1 MKIHPPQKKRLSW
14 PGMIGIMCAF
24 AGAFIGF
31 KASAQ
36 TVAITG
42 GKVVI
47 GDGSAP
53 IEGGTV
59 VFANGRVVAAGRGV
73 AVPAGATVVDAK
85 GKWVTPGIVAGFSR
99 LGLVGVDAVDPS
111 NDTVANRSMFN
122 AALDVAPAINQVV
135 ASIAI
140 NRAAGVTRA
149 VVSPN
154 SGDAIFGGQGAII
167 DTGSDVSPV
176 TKAKAFQFVEFGEPG
191 ARRAGGARTALYL
204 NFRTA
209 LAEASDAARGVFRD
223 EAMLKRADAQALIP
237 VANGQMRLLIH
248 VESATDILAVLDLK
262 RDYPALNIVLVGV
275 TEGWRVA
282 GQIAAAKVPVIASA
296 LNDLPASFEQI
307 AATQS
312 NIGRMKAAGV
322 NVAIG
327 MIDDNDERQAQLS
340 MQYAGN
346 LVALNKVPGA
356 TGLNWND
363 AFAAITSKP
372 AEVMGMGAEIGSLR
386 AGRRGDVVIWD
397 GDPLEVTSAVEK
409 VWIDGVAQPLETRQT
424 RLRARYATPQE
435 GALPKAFDR

>member
-1 MKIHPPQKKRLSW
+1 MKALLIAL
-14 PGMIGIMCAF
+14 MAF
-24 AGAFIGF
+24 ASTPAL
-31 KASAQ
+31 AQ
-36 TVAITG
+36 TTAITG
-42 GKVVI
+42 GKLVI

-73 AVPAGATVVDAK
+73 AVPAGATVIDAR

-111 NDTVANRSMFN
+111 NDASANRSMFN
-122 AALDVAPAINQVV
+122 AALDVAPAINPDV
-135 ASIAI
+135 AAIPI

-149 VVSPN
+149 IVSP
-154 SGDAIFGGQGAII
+154 SAGDAIFAGQGAVI

-176 TKAKAFQFVEFGEPG
+176 TKAKAFQFVEFGEAG
-191 ARRAGGARTALYL
+191 ARRAGGARTALFV
-204 NFRTA
+204 NFRNA

-223 EAMLKRADAQALIP
+223 DAMLKRVDAQALIP
-237 VANGQMRLLIH
+237 VVNGQTRLLIH
-248 VESATDILAVLDLK
+248 VESATDILAVLGLK
-262 RDYPALNIVLVGV
+262 RDYPSLNMVLVGA

-282 GQIAAAKVPVIASA
+282 AQIAAANVSVIASA
-296 LNDLPASFEQI
+296 LNDLPDSFEQI

-322 NVAIG
+322 SVAIG

-346 LVALNKVPGA
+346 LVALGKVPGA
-356 TGLNWND
+356 TGLSWND

-372 AEVMGMGAEIGSLR
+372 AEVIGMGAEIGSLR
-386 AGRRGDVVIWD
+386 SGRRGDIVIWD

-424 RLRARYATPQE
+424 RLRARYARPQE

>member
-1 MKIHPPQKKRLSW
+1 MRALLAVL
-14 PGMIGIMCAF
+14 MAF
-24 AGAFIGF
+24 TATPAL
-31 KASAQ
+31 AQ

-59 VFANGRVVAAGRGV
+59 VFTNGRVVAAGRGV
-73 AVPAGATVVDAK
+73 AVPAGATVIDAR
-85 GKWVTPGIVAGFSR
+85 GKWVTPGIVAGFTR
-99 LGLVGVDAVDPS
+99 LGLAGVDAVDPS
-111 NDTVANRSMFN
+111 NDASANKSMFN
-122 AALDVAPAINQVV
+122 AALDVAPAINPNV
-135 ASIAI
+135 AAIAI

-149 VVSPN
+149 IVSPDT
-154 SGDAIFGGQGAII
+154 GDAIFAGQGAVI
-167 DTGSDVSPV
+167 DTGNDVVPV
-176 TKAKAFQFVEFGEPG
+176 TKAKLFQFVEFGEAG
-191 ARRAGGARTALYL
+191 ARLSGGSRTALFV
-204 NFRTA
+204 NFRNA
-209 LAEASDAARGVFRD
+209 LAEASEAARGVFRD
-223 EAMLKRADAQALIP
+223 DAMLKRVDAQALIP
-237 VANGQMRLLIH
+237 VVNGQTRLLIH
-248 VESATDILAVLDLK
+248 VESATDILAVLTLK
-262 RDYPALNIVLVGV
+262 RDYPLINMVLVGV

-282 GQIAAAKVPVIASA
+282 SQIAAAKVPVIASA
-296 LNDLPASFEQI
+296 LNDLPSSFDQI

-312 NIGRMKAAGV
+312 NVGRMKAAGV
-322 NVAIG
+322 TLAIG
-327 MIDDNDERQAQLS
+327 MIDDDDTRQAQLS

-356 TGLNWND
+356 TGLSWND

-372 AEVMGMGAEIGSLR
+372 AEVIGMGAEIGSLR

-409 VWIDGVAQPLETRQT
+409 VWIDGVVQPLETRQT

>member
-1 MKIHPPQKKRLSW
+1 MKALLAAL
-14 PGMIGIMCAF
+14 MAF
-24 AGAFIGF
+24 TAIPAL
-31 KASAQ
+31 AQ

-53 IEGGTV
+53 IEDGTV
-59 VFANGRVVAAGRGV
+59 VFTNGRVVAAGRGV
-73 AVPAGATVVDAK
+73 AVPAGATVIDAK

-99 LGLVGVDAVDPS
+99 LGLAGVDAVDPS
-111 NDTVANRSMFN
+111 NDARANKSMFN
-122 AALDVAPAINQVV
+122 AALDVAPAINPTV
-135 ASIAI
+135 AAIAI

-149 VVSPN
+149 IVSPDT
-154 SGDAIFGGQGAII
+154 GDAIFAGQGAVI
-167 DTGSDVSPV
+167 DTGNDVAPV
-176 TKAKAFQFVEFGEPG
+176 TKAKLFQFVEFGEAG
-191 ARRAGGARTALYL
+191 ARLSGGSRTALFV
-204 NFRTA
+204 NFRNA

-223 EAMLKRADAQALIP
+223 DAMLKRVDAQALIP
-237 VANGQMRLLIH
+237 VVNGQTRLLIH
-248 VESATDILAVLDLK
+248 VESATDILAVLTLK
-262 RDYPALNIVLVGV
+262 RDYPLINIVLVGV

-282 GQIAAAKVPVIASA
+282 SQIAAAKVPVIASA
-296 LNDLPASFEQI
+296 LNDLPSSFDQI

-312 NIGRMKAAGV
+312 NVGRMKAAGV
-322 NVAIG
+322 TLAIG
-327 MIDDNDERQAQLS
+327 MIDDDDTRQAQLS

-372 AEVMGMGAEIGSLR
+372 AEVIGMGAEIGSLR
-386 AGRRGDVVIWD
+386 VGRRGDVVIWD

>member
-1 MKIHPPQKKRLSW
+1 MR
-14 PGMIGIMCAF
+14 AF
-24 AGAFIGF
+24 LVALMAFI
-31 KASAQ
+31 AHPAIAQ

-47 GDGSAP
+47 GDGSPP

-59 VFANGRVVAAGRGV
+59 VFGNGRVIAAGRGV
-73 AVPAGATVVDAK
+73 AVPAGATVIDAK

-99 LGLVGVDAVDPS
+99 LGLVGIDAVDPS
-111 NDTVANRSMFN
+111 NDEVANKSMFN
-122 AALDVAPAINQVV
+122 AALDVAPAINPSV
-135 ASIAI
+135 AAIAV

-149 VVSPN
+149 IVSP
-154 SGDAIFGGQGAII
+154 SAGEAIFGGQGAVI
-167 DTGSDVSPV
+167 DTGSDLSPV
-176 TKAKAFQFVEFGEPG
+176 TKAKAFQFVEFGEAG

-223 EAMLKRADAQALIP
+223 DALLKRADAQALIS
-237 VANGQMRLLIH
+237 VANGQTRLLIH

-262 RDYPALNIVLVGV
+262 RDYPALNIVLVGA

-282 GQIAAAKVPVIASA
+282 AQIAAAKMPVIASA
-296 LNDLPASFEQI
+296 LNDLPDSFEQI

-312 NIGRMKAAGV
+312 NIGRMKTAGV

-327 MIDDNDERQAQLS
+327 MIDDNDARQAQLS

-346 LVALNKVPGA
+346 LVAINKVPGA
-356 TGLNWND
+356 TGLSWND

-372 AEVMGMGAEIGSLR
+372 AEIIGMGGEIGSLR